1 MVGLGG
7 GSMAVEMGVTAL
19 VSLRLPVAWLGAVK
33 VVLGVESE
41 DGEGRILV
49 MSSVLAWGLV
59 GELSGRW

>member
-1 MVGLGG
+1 M
-7 GSMAVEMGVTAL
+7 EMGVTAL

-59 GELSGRW
+59 GERSGRW